1 MGWDLERLREEEGSG
16 DSGNGQGYLSH
27 SRLLPLL
34 IEEEVHLTS
43 TGQSK
48 MELFRRRNSE
58 QRTVVSGGVQSQNQ
72 KMAIFV
78 TTDIPSTKM

>member
-16 DSGNGQGYLSH
+16 DSDNGH

-43 TGQSK
+43 TVQSK

-58 QRTVVSGGVQSQNQ
+58 QRTVLSGGVQSPNQ